1 MGFWGWEVYNSQ
13 SQNPNR
19 KGAKTRRFFE
29 VGTSITTKPSE
40 QEERIAAAVVH
51 AAYRVHKTLGPGLL
65 ESVYEPCFCH
75 ELGKAGCKFVSQV
88 KVPIVYDG
96 LSFPEAFR
104 IDVLVEDLVICE
116 LKAAE
121 INHSVYLAQLLTYLK
136 LTNKQL
142 GFVINFNVPLI
153 KNGIQ
158 RVVRPATL

>member
-1 MGFWGWEVYNSQ
+1 MGTI
-13 SQNPNR
+13 
-19 KGAKTRRFFE
+19 AKTE
-29 VGTSITTKPSE
+29 PSE
-40 QEERIAAAVVH
+40 QEERIAKAVIH
-51 AAYRVHKTLGPGLL
+51 AAYTVHKTLGAGWL
-65 ESVYEPCFCH
+65 ESGYEPCFCH
-75 ELGKAGCKFVSQV
+75 ELGKAGYQFACQIKI
-88 KVPIVYDG
+88 PIIYDG

-121 INHSVYLAQLLTYLK
+121 YNHSVYLAQLLTYLK

-142 GFVINFNVPLI
+142 GFVINFSVPLI

>member
-1 MGFWGWEVYNSQ
+1 M
-13 SQNPNR
+13 
-19 KGAKTRRFFE
+19 
-29 VGTSITTKPSE
+29 
-40 QEERIAAAVVH
+40 AAAPKTELTEREEQIGKAVVQ
-51 AAYRVHKTLGPGLL
+51 AAYTVHRTLGPGLL

-75 ELGKAGCKFVSQV
+75 EIEKQGLAFKRQI

-104 IDVLVEDLVICE
+104 IDVLIDDRVICE

-121 INHSVYLAQLLTYLK
+121 ENHPVYLAQLLTYLK

-158 RVVRPATL
+158 RVVHPASIVPTNTPP